1 MKAPRRA
8 ALLGLVVL
16 GGALLARCEKATGP
30 QESWMVRAT
39 VPAGTDLEAVLHA
52 NNLGVAHLERHHY
65 GEAAKEFEKVVAA
78 VPAWAEGHVNLAIAR
93 LSLHDDAAAG
103 EFRKALEIAPRHP
116 YAHYGLGLLYK
127 QGGDS
132 EKAFAEFKKV
142 LEVDPEDPDT
152 LYNLGLLY
160 AREGKHAEAVA
171 ALRKT
176 LAVQPA
182 NVSARFRLA
191 SSLLAM
197 GNQPEGEAEM
207 ARFKELSASGTGI
220 TLGLQYSEQGK
231 YSFAITDYRALP
243 APPAVRSRGT
253 LRFTGVPS
261 SESGLGFAAGAPGA
275 PTPAG
280 CELGGGIAAE
290 DEDADGDV
298 DLFLPGC
305 GAGGGA
311 KPVLFRNDG
320 TGRFEDA
327 TRQAGLQDLPPS
339 LGAAFGDYDHDGFP
353 DLAVAG
359 PAGVRLLKNLG
370 SGSYRNVSGEA
381 RLAAPGVGSGV
392 SWADADHDGDLD
404 LVVARAGAST
414 SGSSQPLPLLFYNND
429 GKGTFREA
437 ASEKRLGAPI
447 AALGATFSDL
457 DDDRDIDFVLA
468 PVRGALRFFSNDRTG
483 TFTELPKEYAAAESS
498 GDAATLADL
507 DGDGW
512 QDLVLPSAGWL
523 RNREGK
529 GFAPEKG
536 LAGSRGARGASAAD
550 YDNDMDLDLAV
561 AGEGVRLFANDGKG
575 GFSDISAAAGL
586 AGAQASDARGVV
598 SADLDGDGDIDL
610 AVARQTTAPL
620 FFRNEGGNLN
630 NWLNVKLAGLHSN
643 AQGAGTKVELHAGA
657 VTQRREVRLGG
668 GFLSQEPAPVHFGLG
683 SRAQADF
690 LRLVWP
696 GGVLQ
701 SELEVSGRS
710 TVDVQ
715 ELDRKGSSCPI
726 LFGWD
731 GRRYQFIT
739 DFLGTGGLGF
749 LMRPGV
755 YAPPD
760 PDEYVKI
767 EAKQLAPKS
776 GFYVIQVVE
785 NLEEVSYL
793 DRAQLWVVDHPAA
806 TSVYPHERFGGS
818 VPPPQ
823 EIFEFEKPIPPLRAF
838 DDDGMEATGALLA
851 IDRTYPDR
859 FRLEERLPGFAQTH
873 TLTLD
878 FGSEAKGKD
887 NLVLFLYGWVDYGYS
902 SSNLAAYQA
911 EITPQSPRLEVA
923 GPDGGWKV
931 LEEDMGY
938 PAGLPRM
945 MTVDLRKEGRL
956 EDPRLRITTNLR
968 VYWDQIFLAQVKGEP
983 PAKITK
989 LPAAYAD
996 LHGRGYPREHS
1007 PDGKKPLVYDYA
1019 IMDRTFPF
1027 RNMAGDYTRFGAV
1040 TDLLK
1045 EADDRYVIFG
1055 RGEELTLKFKAEG
1068 LPALPP
1074 GWKRDFL
1081 FASYG
1086 WVKDMDPN
1094 TAFPDTV
1101 EPLPFKGMS
1110 GYPYPEGEHY
1120 PEDPAHREYLKTYNT
1135 RKISG
1140 RP

>member
-1 MKAPRRA
+1 
-8 ALLGLVVL
+8 
-16 GGALLARCEKATGP
+16 
-30 QESWMVRAT
+30 MVKAT

-78 VPAWAEGHVNLAIAR
+78 VPSWAEGHVNLAIAR
-93 LSLHDDAAAG
+93 LSLHDDAAAA

-132 EKAFAEFKKV
+132 GKAFEEFQKV

-160 AREGKHAEAVA
+160 AREGKHAEAIA

-176 LAVQPA
+176 LFLQPA

-191 SSLLAM
+191 SSLLSM
-197 GNQPEGEAEM
+197 GNKQEGEAEM

-231 YSFAITDYRALP
+231 YSFAMTDYRALP
-243 APPAVRSRGT
+243 APPAVQGRKT
-253 LRFTGVPS
+253 LRFTAVLP
-261 SESGLGFAAGAPGA
+261 SESGLVVGAGKAPESGA
-275 PTPAG
+275 PAG
-280 CELGGGIAAE
+280 CEMGGGIAGE

-298 DLFLPGC
+298 DLFFPGC
-305 GAGGGA
+305 GTGDGA
-311 KPVLFRNDG
+311 KPALFRNDG
-320 TGRFEDA
+320 AGRFVEA

-359 PAGVRLLKNLG
+359 PQGIRLLRNLG
-370 SGSYRNVSGEA
+370 NGSYRDVTAEA
-381 RLAAPGVGSGV
+381 HLAAQGVASGV

-404 LVVARAGAST
+404 LVVARIGASGGGT
-414 SGSSQPLPLLFYNND
+414 PQPLPMLFYNND
-429 GKGTFREA
+429 GKGSFREV
-437 ASEKRLGAPI
+437 ASEKRLGTPV

-457 DDDRDIDFVLA
+457 DDDRDIDFVLT
-468 PVRGALRFFSNDRTG
+468 PVRGPLRFFSNDRTG
-483 TFTELPKEYAAAESS
+483 SFTELPKEYAAVDSS
-498 GDAATLADL
+498 GDAAMLADL

-529 GFAPEKG
+529 GFAPAKG
-536 LAGSRGARGASAAD
+536 LTGIRGARGSSAAD
-550 YDNDMDLDLAV
+550 YDNDMDLDVAV
-561 AGEGVRLFANDGKG
+561 AGDGVRLFSNDGAG
-575 GFSDISAAAGL
+575 NFSDITEAVGL
-586 AGAQASDARGVV
+586 AEARAPDARGVV
-598 SADLDGDGDIDL
+598 SADLDGDGDVDL
-610 AVARQTTAPL
+610 VVARHGSAPL
-620 FFRNEGGNLN
+620 LFRNEGGNLN
-630 NWLNVKLAGLHSN
+630 NWLDVKLAGLHSN
-643 AQGAGTKVELHAGA
+643 APGAGAKVELHAGA

-668 GFLSQEPAPVHFGLG
+668 GYLSQEPARVHFGLSG
-683 SRAQADF
+683 RAQADF
-690 LRLVWP
+690 LRLLWP

-710 TVDVQ
+710 AVEVQ

-731 GRRYQFIT
+731 GRRNQFIT

-749 LMRPGV
+749 LLRPGV

-776 GFYVIQVVE
+776 GYYVIQVVE

-793 DRAQLWVVDHPAA
+793 DRAQLWVVDHPAG
-806 TSVYPHERFGGS
+806 TSVYPNEHFGGS
-818 VPPPQ
+818 SPPPQ
-823 EIFEFEKPIPPLRAF
+823 EIFEYEKPIPLLRAA
-838 DDDGMEATGALLA
+838 DDDGAEVTRALSA

-859 FRLEERLPGFAQTH
+859 FRIEERLPGFAQTH

-902 SSNLAAYQA
+902 SSNLAASQA
-911 EITPQSPRLEVA
+911 EIAPQSPRLEVA
-923 GPDGGWKV
+923 GPDGEWKV
-931 LEEDMGY
+931 VEEDMGY

-945 MTVDLRKEGRL
+945 MTVDLRKMGPL

-968 VYWDQIFLAQVKGEP
+968 IYWDQIFLAQVKGEP
-983 PAKITK
+983 PSKITK

-996 LHGRGYPREHS
+996 LHTRGYPREHS
-1007 PDGKKPLVYDYA
+1007 PDGKKPLIYDYG
-1019 IMDRTFPF
+1019 IMDRTSPF

-1045 EADDRYVIFG
+1045 DVDDRYVVFG
-1055 RGEELTLKFKAEG
+1055 RGEEITLKFRAEG
-1068 LPALPP
+1068 LPPLER
-1074 GWKRDFL
+1074 GWKRDYL
-1081 FASYG
+1081 FVSYG
-1086 WVKDMDPN
+1086 WCKDMDPN

-1101 EPLPFKGMS
+1101 EPLPFAGMS
-1110 GYPYPEGEHY
+1110 SYPYPEGEHY
-1120 PEDPAHREYLKTYNT
+1120 PDDPAHREYLKTYNT